1 MNLDGSDKRQITDNG
16 KAYDVSWT
24 INGQLFSH
32 WDQPDGICLNC
43 VMDWDGANLKDAG
56 GKGELQQYLPF
67 WTLEGDRVE
76 CVSVDLNGQP
86 EEIFLVSPIFEGL
99 FLNLTNNPSVDRNPD
114 WPSHCADYRDDQPEE
129 GASPESQTLNL
140 SPEDM
145 TIGYT
150 GSIEPQ
156 DQSDFDTACREL
168 GVQCVHADS
177 ISELVDMGV
186 DAIVNRSDQW
196 DAYASAPQVH
206 DAFEGGI
213 PVFELNA
220 ISNTP
225 GVFNLTGDYAKYAS
239 TFEWMFKKMDGQGD
253 FVYYNFGSNNYIQD
267 QLDAV
272 LKNYPGINAIK
283 KNAEYNGNS
292 FTDQDIIDLIAS
304 NPQLGAIWSSEQQYQ
319 LFWAIVNK
327 SNSHTPV
334 TECMARKDELISW
347 KNEMDA
353 GTNID
358 CVAHILPGGTAY
370 EGIYAAFYYLSGLKF
385 RSDAF
390 IANGSYPL
398 KYDIP
403 EITNENLPLWIG
415 PKLDEL
421 RVGNWGFL
429 QLPPMTPE
437 EIRFMWFE

>member
-1 MNLDGSDKRQITDNG
+1 
-16 KAYDVSWT
+16 
-24 INGQLFSH
+24 
-32 WDQPDGICLNC
+32 
-43 VMDWDGANLKDAG
+43 
-56 GKGELQQYLPF
+56 
-67 WTLEGDRVE
+67 
-76 CVSVDLNGQP
+76 
-86 EEIFLVSPIFEGL
+86 
-99 FLNLTNNPSVDRNPD
+99 
-114 WPSHCADYRDDQPEE
+114 
-129 GASPESQTLNL
+129 
-140 SPEDM
+140 M

-177 ISELVDMGV
+177 ISELVDIGV

-196 DAYASAPQVH
+196 DAYGSAPQVH

-220 ISNTP
+220 KSDTP
-225 GVFNLTGDYAKYAS
+225 GVFNLTGDYAKYAY
-239 TFEWMFKKMDGQGD
+239 TFEWMFKKMGGQGD

-283 KNAEYNGNS
+283 KNAEYNGIS
-292 FTDQDIIDLIAS
+292 FTDQDILDLIAS
-304 NPQLGAIWSSEQQYQ
+304 DPQPGAIWSSEQQNQ

-327 SNSHTPV
+327 SNSHMPV

-390 IANGSYPL
+390 IANGSYTL

-415 PKLDEL
+415 LKLDEL